1 MPYVYKESELYF
13 TGYNPHH
20 VPGDNPNIRG
30 KVDRDRFDRHEKY
43 EIVPLIN
50 EFAQMMNLTTKKECR
65 LVEAIIHEHLP
76 SNMVMRTEV
85 LTWLKNNYSKW
96 NLKSGGAADLN

>member
-1 MPYVYKESELYF
+1 MSYVYKESELYF
-13 TGYNPHH
+13 NGYNPHH

-30 KVDRDRFDRHEKY
+30 KIDRDRFDRHEKY

-50 EFAQMMNLTTKKECR
+50 EFAKLKNLTMKKQCR

-76 SNMVMRTEV
+76 SNIVMRVDV
-85 LTWLKNNYSKW
+85 LKWLSENFTKW
-96 NLKSGGAADLN
+96 DLKEGSQADQD